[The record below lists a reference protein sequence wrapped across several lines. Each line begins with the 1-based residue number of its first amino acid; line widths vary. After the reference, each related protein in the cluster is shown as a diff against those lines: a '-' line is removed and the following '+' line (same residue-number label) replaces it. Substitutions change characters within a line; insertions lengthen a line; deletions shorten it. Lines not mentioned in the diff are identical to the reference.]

1 MGVAICIAVFVV
13 AFTIGGLMYQ
23 IHLWTEERKKE
34 ERWYIKFHKTFEEN
48 PKELECFKIFR
59 ETGYLPKFC
68 KD

>member
-1 MGVAICIAVFVV
+1 
-13 AFTIGGLMYQ
+13 MYQ
-23 IHLWTEERKKE
+23 IHIWTEERKKE
-34 ERWYIKFHKTFEEN
+34 ELWYIKFHRTFEDN